1 MFSAVNAAL
10 RTLNSIIS
18 VRMNKKVLLISY
30 NFKPEPTGIGK
41 YNGEMIDWMVKNGY
55 DCSVITTYPYYPYW
69 KVQEPYQNSRFS
81 FKTETITSQ
90 NLNSELTVYRC
101 PQFVPSAPS
110 GIKRILQEISF
121 FFSASLRL
129 LPLLFSKKYDL
140 VITVA
145 PSFLLGLL
153 GVITKKFTNAKFI
166 YHIQDLQIEAARD
179 LKMIKS
185 EALLN
190 ALFKVEKYIFN
201 KADFISSISEGM
213 VSKIQA
219 KAKKEVLF
227 FPNWSDT
234 SLFHPI
240 ENKHQLKKV
249 FGFSESAKVILY
261 SGGIGEKQGLESILY
276 AARDLRNHTDLKFVI
291 CGSGPYKSI
300 LQGMAQNLHL
310 DNVIFYPLQPIEKFN
325 QFLNMADVHLVIQKA
340 TASDLVMP
348 SKLTTILAV
357 GGLALITANE
367 GSSLHSLVKN
377 NNLAIVVDAEDQ
389 QALNQG
395 LLEAVMSDTDGI
407 TKNARLYAEK
417 YLSIDNVMR
426 DFEEAVLSE
435 YTGNPNP
442 AFSV

>member
-1 MFSAVNAAL
+1 
-10 RTLNSIIS
+10 
-18 VRMNKKVLLISY
+18 MNKKVLLISY

-41 YNGEMIDWMVKNGY
+41 YNGEMIEWLAKKGY
-55 DCSVITTYPYYPYW
+55 DCSVVTTYPYYPYW
-69 KVQEPYQNSRFS
+69 KVQEPYRSNRFF
-81 FKTETITSQ
+81 FKAERLASK
-90 NLNSELTVYRC
+90 NLNSEITIYRC
-101 PQFVPSAPS
+101 PQFVPSVPS
-110 GIKRILQEISF
+110 GLKRILQEISF
-121 FFSASLRL
+121 FFSASLRMV
-129 LPLLFSKKYDL
+129 PLLFGKKYDL
-140 VITVA
+140 IITVA

-153 GVITKKFTNAKFI
+153 GVFTKKITGAKFI

-179 LKMIKS
+179 LKMIQSK
-185 EALLN
+185 AVVN
-190 ALFKVEKYIFN
+190 TLFRIEKYIFK

-213 VSKIQA
+213 VNKIQA
-219 KAKKEVLF
+219 KAEKEVLF

-234 SLFHPI
+234 ALFHPI
-240 ENKHQLKKV
+240 DQKQRLKKQ
-249 FGFSESAKVILY
+249 FGFSESNKVILY
-261 SGGIGEKQGLESILY
+261 SGGIGEKQGLESILF
-276 AARDLRNHTDLKFVI
+276 AARDLRNHKDLKFVI

-357 GGLALITANE
+357 GGLALVTANE
-367 GSSLHSLVKN
+367 GSSLHSLVKK
-377 NNLAIVVDAEDQ
+377 NNLAIVVDAENQ

-395 LLEAVMSDTDGI
+395 LLEAVMNNTDEI

-426 DFEEAVLSE
+426 GFEETVLGE
-435 YTGNPNP
+435 YTENPNP
-442 AFSV
+442 AFSLKPPLFPASTFVHKVE